1 MKYCFLLV
9 IPSGTTTSRFLS
21 RRTQKATIGR
31 STTNTVFNISSLIIN
46 ARFAPIT
53 EPTNAHTTVPGT
65 KYQSTLLFFMSR
77 QVETTVPVHEDNLF
91 VAIALCTGT
100 PANIYAGRE
109 INPPPPAIA
118 STNPAK
124 NTNGQ
129 TIKNVCIPISLY

>member
-1 MKYCFLLV
+1 M
-9 IPSGTTTSRFLS
+9 
-21 RRTQKATIGR
+21 
-31 STTNTVFNISSLIIN
+31 
-46 ARFAPIT
+46 
-53 EPTNAHTTVPGT
+53 H
-65 KYQSTLLFFMSR
+65 TLLFPEQNTSQLFYFFMSR

-118 STNPAK
+118 STKPAK

-129 TIKNVCIPISLY
+129 TIKNVCIPMVLY